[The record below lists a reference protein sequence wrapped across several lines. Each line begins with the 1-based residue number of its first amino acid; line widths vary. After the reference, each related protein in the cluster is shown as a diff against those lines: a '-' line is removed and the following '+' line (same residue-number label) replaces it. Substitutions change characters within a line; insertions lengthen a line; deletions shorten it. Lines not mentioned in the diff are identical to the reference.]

1 MTTAQTKIESAIKA
15 TGAFDC
21 IATAYDV
28 VAKFNKRQDAE
39 DCAKMM
45 MDSRAFNRVSCE
57 ADLFNKCK
65 LFIYVVYIF

>member
-1 MTTAQTKIESAIKA
+1 MNQAQNKIEALVKS

-21 IATAYDV
+21 MATAYDV
-28 VAKFNKRQDAE
+28 IAKFNRRDEAE
-39 DCAKMM
+39 NCAKMM

-65 LFIYVVYIF
+65 FIVSAGF